1 MVICQIENSVR
12 VRGTQLQYY
21 AESHTVFLLFFF
33 EQAESPAV
41 GIDGLTLERLRELG
55 KKQLAMEIEG
65 SLTVQSVEVKE
76 DVQNVS
82 HFVSAT

>member
-1 MVICQIENSVR
+1 MLNLIPCF
-12 VRGTQLQYY
+12 YY
-21 AESHTVFLLFFF
+21 FYFCV

-82 HFVSAT
+82 HFVSATAT